1 MRFICPK
8 EALNSVCN
16 SAVIKYSSHFDP
28 MCLFLIGNKVNS
40 LFIRGLICRKKK
52 KKRKQNQAKQGQSLC
67 YCGGILMHSLILC
80 FFFLKYTDLKYR
92 S

>member
-52 KKRKQNQAKQGQSLC
+52 KKEKKTKPNKANHFA
-67 YCGGILMHSLILC
+67 IVVV
-80 FFFLKYTDLKYR
+80 F
-92 S
+92 

>member
-52 KKRKQNQAKQGQSLC
+52 KKENKTKPNKANHFA
-67 YCGGILMHSLILC
+67 IVVV
-80 FFFLKYTDLKYR
+80 F
-92 S
+92 